1 MTRYSEDWYTLLS
14 SLGICNR
21 HFNNRFYSYQLC
33 KRLFE
38 ATTGFTIDD
47 EHLRQCAVRIWN
59 TIKKLNIK
67 EGFTV
72 TDDKAPEIWFTPM
85 IGTDDQ
91 PLILRDYFGK
101 IELSKEDVSRLVEDY
116 YDERGWGVKGLVLKE
131 RTLKEPVL

>member
-1 MTRYSEDWYTLLS
+1 
-14 SLGICNR
+14 
-21 HFNNRFYSYQLC
+21 
-33 KRLFE
+33 
-38 ATTGFTIDD
+38 
-47 EHLRQCAVRIWN
+47 
-59 TIKKLNIK
+59 
-67 EGFTV
+67 
-72 TDDKAPEIWFTPM
+72 M